1 MNPGKL
7 NRKITLQSVVQ
18 GGKDADGYPLEPTI
32 KEVRLSA
39 MVKPVSA
46 REYHAAKA
54 SQTENVTRFIIR
66 YKKDIDDSM
75 KVIYNGRK
83 FEIESIIN
91 DDDQNITLTIIGREI
106 V

>member
-1 MNPGKL
+1 MNPGNL
-7 NRKITLQSVVQ
+7 NRVILLRSEIR
-18 GGKDADGYPLEPTI
+18 GGKDADGYPLEPRI
-32 KEVRLSA
+32 VDKKVYA

-54 SQTENVTRFIIR
+54 SQTENVTRFVIR

-91 DDDQNITLTIIGREI
+91 DDDKNITLTIIGREI
-106 V
+106 A